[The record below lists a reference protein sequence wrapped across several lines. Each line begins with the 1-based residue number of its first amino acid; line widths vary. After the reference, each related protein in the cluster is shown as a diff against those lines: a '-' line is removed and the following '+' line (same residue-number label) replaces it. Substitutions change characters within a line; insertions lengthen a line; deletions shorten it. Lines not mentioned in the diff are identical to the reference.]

1 MAKSHK
7 CLTIMKQYTEK
18 QTIRL
23 TKIQLESLNIL
34 ELKGINVSQFIRLA
48 IKEKLQRDWKQI
60 KIKQEKTNTPF

>member
-23 TKIQLESLNIL
+23 TKIQSESLNIL

-48 IKEKLQRDWKQI
+48 IKEKLQKDWKQI

>member
-1 MAKSHK
+1 
-7 CLTIMKQYTEK
+7 MKQYTEK

-23 TKIQLESLNIL
+23 TKIQSESLNIL

-48 IKEKLQRDWKQI
+48 IIEKLQRDWKQI

>member
-1 MAKSHK
+1 
-7 CLTIMKQYTEK
+7 MKQYTEK

-23 TKIQLESLNIL
+23 TKIQSESLNIL